1 MLTTHCHGILTFTPN
16 SNPNTKPI
24 SKVVAFRSII
34 QAPATVAP
42 SISIANRKW
51 KKRLRWR
58 RNGIRKDRDETPS
71 YAQDQECP
79 VPLAQQP
86 LNEYQTLTKSDF
98 FSWALE
104 DFWKYGLRL
113 AGICTAFTTLIGW
126 PVARVSVNPEQ
137 ELLKC
142 GIGALGGGLLI
153 VTLVALHEETGWYDG
168 EVWVKPP
175 EVLARDRLLGS
186 YTVRMLQFCREHIG
200 FFAIHTL
207 RSKSTKEENLR
218 EKQESGFRVLQ

>member
-153 VTLVALHEETGWYDG
+153 VTLVALRMYLGWAYVGNRLLSATVEYEETGWYDG
-168 EVWVKPP
+168 EIFSH
-175 EVLARDRLLGS
+175 VLEHSGS
-186 YTVRMLQFCREHIG
+186 
-200 FFAIHTL
+200 
-207 RSKSTKEENLR
+207 
-218 EKQESGFRVLQ
+218 